1 MRRLVGRHAGLQ
13 DVNPGKLH
21 MIEPHDQQYS
31 GLSYRTGIHSVN
43 VPPVAGHGAWEHD
56 LHGLE
61 RHCAMRIEHVG
72 VLVGSRKF
80 LLPNSCVTCS
90 MDFPVQQQ
98 MCAIPCKIPERC
110 VSGACLKHILRD
122 DHERS
127 LEPRPTSKK

>member
-1 MRRLVGRHAGLQ
+1 
-13 DVNPGKLH
+13 
-21 MIEPHDQQYS
+21 MIFID
-31 GLSYRTGIHSVN
+31 
-43 VPPVAGHGAWEHD
+43 
-56 LHGLE
+56 GLE

-72 VLVGSRKF
+72 VLVGPRKF
-80 LLPNSCVTCS
+80 LLPELLCDMR